1 MLLKYTVRH
10 SMLKIRFGA
19 LPVTEVKMPHA
30 PPGKTERLHKQTRA
44 RRGRVLTSGEIGL
57 ERLVSIKTNANFDAG
72 SRAFF

>member
-30 PPGKTERLHKQTRA
+30 PPGKTEQPGFA
-44 RRGRVLTSGEIGL
+44 
-57 ERLVSIKTNANFDAG
+57 LVSWSSQYGKTV
-72 SRAFF
+72 